1 MKEKLKKCLAF
12 LTAANI
18 ILGTTSCSNNKQIQ
32 EDKQELTENTQ
43 DEITQLTKKLT
54 NKNCIINNNKIYVY
68 DKQKDSWYENLNELL
83 KYYESERIVLT
94 NRMDDEIFDISK
106 ITFLKTQRLEL
117 NGKFDISDLSNKN
130 TPNNINITS
139 ECINIDKVPEITSL
153 TIHNTNNTD
162 ITNTLKN
169 IEKNNN
175 APRNLSLYNFT
186 SENIPIQVDKLT
198 IIYDKE
204 VPSKLTVD
212 TNYLTLIHNTT
223 YAYNNSLVEKSVN
236 DYTYE
241 NNNIS
246 YSVTNEQE
254 QETTTILYNLPT
266 IKGNYNQLSIE
277 TFNVDYDT
285 IKNKNNLSI
294 KYGNINNTT
303 IENIIEN
310 KTELFN
316 VILNNEDKFEYY
328 SHNNTDNT
336 RSYYKVP
343 REYANELS
351 QGREDDFYD
360 KILSEEYEIDRI
372 NIKDNTTAKVYK
384 KTKV

>member
-1 MKEKLKKCLAF
+1 
-12 LTAANI
+12 
-18 ILGTTSCSNNKQIQ
+18 
-32 EDKQELTENTQ
+32 
-43 DEITQLTKKLT
+43 
-54 NKNCIINNNKIYVY
+54 
-68 DKQKDSWYENLNELL
+68 
-83 KYYESERIVLT
+83 
-94 NRMDDEIFDISK
+94 MDDEIFDISK
-106 ITFLKTQRLEL
+106 IKFLKTQRLEL
-117 NGKFDISDLSNKN
+117 NGKFDISDLSNTN

-254 QETTTILYNLPT
+254 QEATTILYNLPT

-328 SHNNTDNT
+328 SHNNTDNI

-351 QGREDDFYD
+351 QGREDDFYN
-360 KILSEEYEIDRI
+360 KILSKEYEIDRV
-372 NIKDNTTAKVYK
+372 NIKDNATAKVYK
-384 KTKV
+384 KTKT

>member
-68 DKQKDSWYENLNELL
+68 DKQKDSWYETLNELL

-106 ITFLKTQRLEL
+106 IKFLKTQRLEL
-117 NGKFDISDLSNKN
+117 NGKFDISDLSNTN

-246 YSVTNEQE
+246 YSVTTEQE
-254 QETTTILYNLPT
+254 QEATTILYNLPT

-351 QGREDDFYD
+351 QGREDDFYN

-372 NIKDNTTAKVYK
+372 NIKENTTAKVYK